1 MKLKRQEGEVDWTTV
16 LVYFALVVLGWLNI
30 YAAVFDETIR
40 HSLFDLGTDSGK
52 QLIFIGT
59 AILLI
64 IGVLT
69 LDFKFYD
76 SFAYVIYFFFIT
88 LLVIV
93 LVFGKEVAGS
103 ISWFQIGS
111 LGFQPSEFT
120 KFATVLALAKF
131 LGEGHKRLDKLKDQL
146 LAFGIVLTPFFLTMM
161 QGDIGTAMVFGALI
175 IVLYREGI
183 SSLYVIIG
191 LTLVAVVILTLLV
204 SQTIIMTIIVVVT
217 LFIIALNPRNN
228 KRTAVIIVSA
238 IIITGAVRSVDFV
251 MAEVLKPH
259 QLNRI
264 MVMVNPDLD
273 PLGIGWNATQ
283 SKIAI
288 GSGGFWGKGYLQGT
302 QTKFDFV
309 PAQSTDFIFCTIGEE
324 HGWTGSL
331 ALLTLFTFLILR
343 VMAIA
348 ERQKSTF
355 ARAYGYGVASIIFF
369 HFVTNIGMTI
379 GLFPTI
385 GIPLPFISYGGSS
398 LWSFTL
404 LLFILLK
411 LDSHRMQVLQR
422 G

>member
-1 MKLKRQEGEVDWTTV
+1 MRLNRQEGEIDWTTV
-16 LVYFALVVLGWLNI
+16 MVYLILVIMGWLNI
-30 YAAVFDETIR
+30 YAAVFDDTVR

-52 QLIFIGT
+52 QLVFIG
-59 AILLI
+59 AALLI
-64 IGVLT
+64 IVGVLT

-76 SFAYVIYFFFIT
+76 SFAYVIYFFFIA

-93 LVFGKEVAGS
+93 LLFGKEVAGS
-103 ISWFQIGS
+103 KSWFQIAG

-131 LGEGHKRLDKLKDQL
+131 LGDGHKRLDKLKDQM
-146 LAFGIVLTPFFLTMM
+146 LAFGIVLAPFFLTMM
-161 QGDIGTAMVFGALI
+161 QGDVGTAMVFGALI

-191 LTLVAVVILTLLV
+191 LTLIAILVLTLLV
-204 SQTIIMTIIVVVT
+204 SQTLIMITIVVIT
-217 LFIIALNPRNN
+217 LLIIALNPRNN
-228 KRTAVIIVSA
+228 KRTAVVIVSA
-238 IIITGAVRSVDFV
+238 IIITGTVRSVDFV
-251 MAEVLKPH
+251 MTEVLKPH

-264 MVMVNPDLD
+264 MVMVNPNID

-288 GSGGFWGKGYLQGT
+288 GSGGFWGKGFLQGT

-324 HGWTGSL
+324 HGWIGSSVLL
-331 ALLTLFTFLILR
+331 ALFTFLILR
-343 VMAIA
+343 VIAIA

-355 ARAYGYGVASIIFF
+355 ARAYGYGVAGIIFF

-398 LWSFTL
+398 LWSFTI